1 MTNTLGIIIENNRPV
16 VSSRKV
22 AEIFEK
28 EHRRVL
34 QDIRELSCGDDFR
47 LHNFV
52 QSSYINSQDK
62 EQPEYLMTRDGFTL
76 RNSLPFHICSWVFP
90 EGYTAE

>member
-28 EHRRVL
+28 LHFHVMES
-34 QDIRELSCGDDFR
+34 IRKLECGTFFNESNFR
-47 LHNFV
+47 LV
-52 QSSYINSQDK
+52 D
-62 EQPEYLMTRDGFTL
+62 
-76 RNSLPFHICSWVFP
+76 ICTELNHRISELLDMRQKDF
-90 EGYTAE
+90 